1 MARYLSPEEIDTMLN
16 QINKNL
22 EASASEPMLQN
33 NTIQKTRLVSKI
45 FRHQSH
51 TISRYTYRYISPV
64 IKREYVRYNPNS
76 VIASDSQGIIVHSI
90 EQYHSKLN

>member
-22 EASASEPMLQN
+22 EASAAEPIIQN
-33 NTIQKTRLVSKI
+33 NTVQETRLVNKI
-45 FRHQSH
+45 FRRQSRIIPQN
-51 TISRYTYRYISPV
+51 TFKYTSPV

-76 VIASDSQGIIVHSI
+76 VIASDFQGIIVHSM